1 MPASEVI
8 WTGVVQGIGAGAI
21 IVPLGVVTF
30 ATLDPVHRTE
40 AASIWNL
47 VRSAGSSIGIAVAI
61 FIVARMASVSRA
73 DLVNFV
79 SPFNLVFQNP
89 NLAGWASLEHTGN
102 LARFSDVKYRPDPLS
117 LKNLAVLGR
126 LISTYAGKC
135 GQPGYDGDAG
145 EATSALL
152 DRPYGLTLDADGNL
166 YVADTHNHRVRI
178 IYK

>member
-1 MPASEVI
+1 MSGWSIYVPASEVI

-73 DLVNFV
+73 ELVNFV
-79 SPFNLVFQNP
+79 SPFNLAFQNP
-89 NLAGWASLEHTGN
+89 KLAGWASLEHTEN
-102 LARFSDVKYRPDPLS
+102 LARFSEEITRQALMVGYIDVFYLSAWAAILALPLI
-117 LKNLAVLGR
+117 VL
-126 LISTYAGKC
+126 
-135 GQPGYDGDAG
+135 
-145 EATSALL
+145 
-152 DRPYGLTLDADGNL
+152 LTRA
-166 YVADTHNHRVRI
+166 
-178 IYK
+178 K